1 MKLPPAHLH
10 PDVFLV
16 LGSVLGL
23 YLWAWR
29 KRSTIGADPQR
40 RRRTTFFAI
49 GMGVLLLGSS
59 WPIHDLA
66 EEYLFGVHMV
76 QHMMYQLIAAPLL
89 LVGIPAWMWRAIL
102 RPAWMMAVWKSITRA
117 VPALIIFNALLL
129 FTHWPAVVDL
139 ALRSELAHFC
149 IHFAMVIAA
158 IVMWWPVL
166 SPLPEAPAL
175 VPPLQM
181 LYLFLQS
188 LAPTIPASFLTF
200 GEQPIYKIYAT
211 FPRIWPN
218 VSAMADQRAAG
229 LIMKLAGGL
238 ILWGFITVIFF
249 RWYFDEQREQDVEEA
264 LRLQES
270 AA

>member
-1 MKLPPAHLH
+1 MNLPPAHPHL
-10 PDVFLV
+10 DVFLV
-16 LGSVLGL
+16 LGGVLVL

-29 KRSTIGADPQR
+29 QRSAIKADPER
-40 RRRTTFFAI
+40 RRRATFFTI
-49 GMGVLLLGSS
+49 GMAVLLVGSS

-89 LVGIPAWMWRAIL
+89 LVGIPAWMWRAL
-102 RPAWMMAVWKSITRA
+102 LKPTWMMAAWKKITRP
-117 VPALIIFNALLL
+117 VPALIIFNGLLL

-149 IHFAMVIAA
+149 IHFVMVVAA
-158 IVMWWPVL
+158 VIMWWPVL

-175 VPPLQM
+175 VPPMQM
-181 LYLFLQS
+181 MYLFLQS
-188 LAPTIPASFLTF
+188 LVPTIPASFLTF

-218 VSAMADQRAAG
+218 VSVMADQRAAG
-229 LIMKLAGGL
+229 LIMKLVGGA
-238 ILWGFITVIFF
+238 ILWVFITVIFF
-249 RWYFDEQREQDVEEA
+249 RWYFAEQKEQGVEEA

-270 AA
+270 AT